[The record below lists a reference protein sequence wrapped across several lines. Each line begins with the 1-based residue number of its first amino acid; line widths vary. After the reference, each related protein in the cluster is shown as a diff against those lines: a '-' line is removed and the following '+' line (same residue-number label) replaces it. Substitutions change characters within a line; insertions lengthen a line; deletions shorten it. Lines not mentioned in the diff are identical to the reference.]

1 VAEPQEIKGLPYHLG
16 SAALVL
22 FGLGVVGAL
31 PLGLFIET
39 DVPHA
44 LPGTQRERARLNGP
58 IRKVAIEEVTVS
70 AAGDSSLTR
79 AETVTYDRQG
89 SRTGIRRDTVRS
101 MGREQHSPGPGT
113 ADISRD
119 IPAPVH
125 DFGFRLIL
133 DDDRWG
139 SQLRSH
145 YAFDVNHTYRYEQFL
160 YGADGRLKRRYV
172 HVNDPSGRYTSWT
185 RYNRDGGFD
194 GRDVT
199 VYNEHGDYL
208 EQKRYAAS
216 GSLDFHW
223 TYTYNERGHL
233 TEMASLDEDGI
244 PKQKFVYVYEY
255 DERGNW
261 TQRTT
266 LGFEAGGGVE
276 STFVPRVVTRRRIT
290 YY

>member
-1 VAEPQEIKGLPYHLG
+1 MAEPQEIKGLPYHLG
-16 SAALVL
+16 SAALLL

-31 PLGLFIET
+31 TLGLFIEP

-44 LPGTQRERARLNGP
+44 LPGIYQYRTPLNGP
-58 IRKVAIEEVTVS
+58 VRRVVTEEVTVS

-79 AETVTYDRQG
+79 AETAIYDRQG

-101 MGREQHSPGPGT
+101 TGWGQHSTDPEA
-113 ADISRD
+113 ADTSRD
-119 IPAPVH
+119 IAAPARS
-125 DFGFRLIL
+125 FGFRLIL
-133 DDDRWG
+133 DDDRPG
-139 SQLRSH
+139 SQLRSR
-145 YAFDVNHTYRYEQFL
+145 YAFDVNHPYRYEQFL
-160 YGADGRLKRRYV
+160 YSADGQLKRRYV

-223 TYTYNERGHL
+223 TYIYNERGHL

-244 PKQKFVYVYEY
+244 PKQKCVYVYEY

-266 LGFEAGGGVE
+266 LGFAAEGGVE

>member
-1 VAEPQEIKGLPYHLG
+1 MAKPPDTRGLFHYLG
-16 SAALVL
+16 NAVLLL
-22 FGLGVVGAL
+22 FGLGAVGAL
-31 PLGLFIET
+31 VLGFFIDT
-39 DVPHA
+39 DIPHA
-44 LPGTQRERARLNGP
+44 LPGIYQYRVPLNGSV
-58 IRKVAIEEVTVS
+58 KSVVTEEMTVS
-70 AAGDSSLTR
+70 AAGDSSLAR
-79 AETVTYDRQG
+79 AETTAYDRQG
-89 SRTGIRRDTVRS
+89 NRVGFRRDTVRS
-101 MGREQHSPGPGT
+101 TGWEQPDPDPEA
-113 ADISRD
+113 ADTSRD

-145 YAFDVNHTYRYEQFL
+145 YAFDVNHTHRYEQLL
-160 YGADGRLKRRYV
+160 YGGDGQLKRRYV

-261 TQRTT
+261 SQRTT
-266 LGFEAGGGVE
+266 LGFAAGGGVE
-276 STFVPRVVTRRRIT
+276 STFVPRLVTRRRIT